1 MASPGALKA
10 SVAERGEILQQADP
24 ADGGGR
30 QDGPAVGFIVERHVA
45 GHHREIQRPAGFRNP
60 ADAADELA
68 HDLRPFRIAEIEV
81 VGEGER
87 GGADRG
93 EIAQSFRHRLLAAL
107 ERVGLAIARRHVG
120 GQRERLRPVID
131 AHHRGIAA
139 RALHRIAEDDVVVLL
154 PHPAF

>member
-1 MASPGALKA
+1 MASSGRLEG
-10 SVAERGEILQQADP
+10 ERRRGGEILQQADP

-30 QDGPAVGFIVERHVA
+30 QDGPAVGLIVERHVA
-45 GHHREIQRPAGFRNP
+45 GHHREIQRPAGFRDP
-60 ADAADELA
+60 AHAADELA
-68 HDLRPFRIAEIEV
+68 HDLGPFRIAEIEV

-93 EIAQSFRHRLLAAL
+93 EIAKSFRHRLLAAL

-120 GQRERLRPVID
+120 GERERGRPVID

-139 RALHRIAEDDVVVLL
+139 RALHRIAENDVVVLL